1 MDHAQRGYVDDG
13 PVQKD
18 PAAWRHED
26 EKIHLSWRGLH
37 AAAAAADGFRDR
49 VDLSV
54 PEHKTSSEQPQRGA
68 RISAKKKLTDGVG
81 WVYLLLPMSS
91 HGS

>member
-1 MDHAQRGYVDDG
+1 MPERPTNVLLA
-13 PVQKD
+13 
-18 PAAWRHED
+18 
-26 EKIHLSWRGLH
+26 GLVN

-81 WVYLLLPMSS
+81 WVYLLMPMSS

>member
-1 MDHAQRGYVDDG
+1 MDHAQRGCVDDG
-13 PVQKD
+13 PEQKD

-26 EKIHLSWRGLH
+26 EKIHLSWRGNR
-37 AAAAAADGFRDR
+37 AAAAADGFRDR

-68 RISAKKKLTDGVG
+68 RISAKKKMTDDVR
-81 WVYLLLPMSS
+81 WIYLLMPMSS